1 MARSL
6 LVGAEIACPTNAGTA
21 TSFIPGAATVV
32 RLVNTHAD
40 AQKVTILEEQSGN
53 GIGSMT
59 MPSGSVEYVEKRSNY
74 VIFAADAAVLGT
86 RVGFTG

>member
-6 LVGAEIACPTNAGTA
+6 LVGAEIPCPTSAGVA
-21 TSFIPGAATVV
+21 TSFDGATVV
-32 RLVNTHAD
+32 RLVNTTNAAH
-40 AQKVTILEEQSGN
+40 KITVLEEQGGN

-59 MPSGSVEYVEKRSNY
+59 MPAGSVEYVEKRAGY
-74 VIFAADAAVLGT
+74 VIFAANAGVLGT

>member
-21 TSFIPGAATVV
+21 TSFGAATVV

>member
-6 LVGAEIACPTNAGTA
+6 LVGAEIACPITAGAA
-21 TSFIPGAATVV
+21 TSFGGATVV
-32 RLVNTHAD
+32 RLVNTTGAAH
-40 AQKVTILEEQSGN
+40 KVTVLETQSGI

-59 MPSGSVEYVEKRSNY
+59 MPAGTVEYIEKRASY
-74 VIFAADAAVLGT
+74 VIFAADAGVLGT